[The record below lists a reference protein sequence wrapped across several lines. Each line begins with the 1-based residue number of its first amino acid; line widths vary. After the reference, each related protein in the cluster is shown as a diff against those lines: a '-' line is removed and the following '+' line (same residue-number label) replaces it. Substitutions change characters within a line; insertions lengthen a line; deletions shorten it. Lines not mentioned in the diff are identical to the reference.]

1 MRSYILS
8 TLRALLDAGASRSCA
23 RHILLCMTCTLGLSA
38 CGRPA
43 VAPTAAATATP
54 DIPTV
59 PAATLP
65 PKQRSRTATATARVA
80 PTRAIVVTPSP
91 NPLRGIPMQGVITS
105 TYVVQRGDTLGAVAL
120 RFGVDLDQLRQLNAL
135 AGDKLRI
142 GQSLAVPIPVTG
154 HAPAVKLIPDSE
166 LVNGPSAVGFDAA
179 AVVASQ
185 RGYLSNYIERIGD
198 ETLSGV
204 QIVQRVAEQTSVH
217 PRVLLA
223 ALDYAGGWV
232 SSPNPSGDA
241 LLYPLGNRK
250 ANLKGLYMQLSWAAG
265 RLNEGY
271 YGWQLNNRYVAQFE
285 DGSYAF
291 LGDGINAGTAGL
303 QNWIALI
310 RPRDDWQTALRDDG
324 SAGAFLTTYR
334 RLFGDPWRF
343 DLGIP
348 VPPGTEQPELALP
361 WAVGETWLF
370 TGGPHA
376 AWGRGTPWGALDFT
390 TASVSGCSVLPEWV
404 TAMADGVITRSSRG
418 EVVQSLDPSGDDRI
432 GWSVLYLHL
441 GSRDRVAAGTRI
453 RRGDRLGH
461 PSCEGGISYAA
472 HVHLVRRFN
481 GEWINAVGDIPF
493 IMNGWQAAEGGKE
506 YDGLLKRGET
516 SREACECKNPA
527 VNGVKR

>member
-1 MRSYILS
+1 
-8 TLRALLDAGASRSCA
+8 
-23 RHILLCMTCTLGLSA
+23 MTCTLGLSA

-43 VAPTAAATATP
+43 VALTAAATATP
-54 DIPTV
+54 DIPPV

-250 ANLKGLYMQLSWAAG
+250 ANLKG
-265 RLNEGY
+265 
-271 YGWQLNNRYVAQFE
+271 
-285 DGSYAF
+285 
-291 LGDGINAGTAGL
+291 
-303 QNWIALI
+303 
-310 RPRDDWQTALRDDG
+310 
-324 SAGAFLTTYR
+324 
-334 RLFGDPWRF
+334 
-343 DLGIP
+343 
-348 VPPGTEQPELALP
+348 
-361 WAVGETWLF
+361 
-370 TGGPHA
+370 
-376 AWGRGTPWGALDFT
+376 
-390 TASVSGCSVLPEWV
+390 
-404 TAMADGVITRSSRG
+404 
-418 EVVQSLDPSGDDRI
+418 
-432 GWSVLYLHL
+432 
-441 GSRDRVAAGTRI
+441 
-453 RRGDRLGH
+453 
-461 PSCEGGISYAA
+461 
-472 HVHLVRRFN
+472 
-481 GEWINAVGDIPF
+481 
-493 IMNGWQAAEGGKE
+493 
-506 YDGLLKRGET
+506 
-516 SREACECKNPA
+516 
-527 VNGVKR
+527 